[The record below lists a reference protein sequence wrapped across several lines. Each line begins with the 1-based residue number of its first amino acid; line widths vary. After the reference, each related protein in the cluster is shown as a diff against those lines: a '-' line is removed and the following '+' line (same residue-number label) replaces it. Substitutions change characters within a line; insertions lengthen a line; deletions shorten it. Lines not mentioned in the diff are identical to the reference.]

1 MYKVSEYIF
10 IYYTVALLLEQMPFG
25 LWLIVSKMRKEV
37 KGPWDIDLF
46 VILRTNVFLLYVPLT
61 GQATKM

>member
-25 LWLIVSKMRKEV
+25 LWFIVSKMRKEV
-37 KGPWDIDLF
+37 KGSWDIDLF
-46 VILRTNVFLLYVPLT
+46 VILRTNV
-61 GQATKM
+61 